1 MPSCR
6 SLAAFALLVGGPTFW
21 SSAARA
27 DDAPAAPD
35 AKPADSSSS
44 SAAASATAHD
54 PNGPYEEEHKAY
66 RFIGLRFRD
75 VIVPQFMIDIFAQGG
90 ATVNVAMVGPE
101 LAIRRDHLEYDF
113 SIQYADYSM
122 KPFLF
127 RGKSDGIESN
137 ELVSSSM
144 KLVYLTIDLLYDVPL
159 DSSGR
164 FSFLIGGGVGL
175 APVFGSLFRT
185 QAYPLNGTNPNDT
198 NPAHWGY
205 CTGAG
210 QPAGTSAGAAGP
222 NGVTWCDSSNNHYGT
237 AAKPHEEPS
246 WVDGGSKPVVFPWI
260 SLPQLSF
267 RYKPIKQLQ
276 TRADVGFSITGF
288 YFGLSAAY
296 GL

>member
-6 SLAAFALLVGGPTFW
+6 SLVAFAVVVGGLTLL
-21 SSAARA
+21 SSAALA
-27 DDAPAAPD
+27 DDAPPGEATPAESKPPE
-35 AKPADSSSS
+35 AKSG
-44 SAAASATAHD
+44 ASAD
-54 PNGPYEEEHKAY
+54 PNAPFEEEHKAY

-75 VIVPQFMIDIFAQGG
+75 VVVPKFMINIFAEGG
-90 ATVNVAMVGPE
+90 TTVNVPMVGPE
-101 LAIRRDHLEYDF
+101 FGIRRDHLEYDF
-113 SIQYADYSM
+113 AIQYADYSM

-127 RGKSDGIESN
+127 RGKTDGVESN

-144 KLVYLTIDLLYDVPL
+144 KLLYATIDLLYDVPI

-175 APVFGSLFRT
+175 APVFGTLYRT
-185 QAYPLNGTNPNDT
+185 QAYPHNGNANDT

-205 CTGAG
+205 CTGAMKPNA
-210 QPAGTSAGAAGP
+210 QNGP
-222 NGVTWCDSSNNHYGT
+222 NGIPWCDASNNHYGT
-237 AAKPHEEPS
+237 AANPHVEPS
-246 WVDGGSKPVVFPWI
+246 WANGGSKPVIFPWI

-267 RYKPIKQLQ
+267 RYKPIKQLE

-288 YFGLSAAY
+288 FFGLTAAY